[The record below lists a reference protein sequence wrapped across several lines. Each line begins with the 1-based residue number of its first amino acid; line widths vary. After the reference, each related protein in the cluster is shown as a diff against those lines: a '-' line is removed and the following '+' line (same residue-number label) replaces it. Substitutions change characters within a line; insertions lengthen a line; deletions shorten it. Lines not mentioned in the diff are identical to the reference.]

1 MKFQERFNNTPLGL
15 EANKNCEKVS
25 VSLRTLYANCINTA
39 GSHYCTCRTGYNG
52 NGIICTGIIKQYIS
66 LFLVKYEII
75 PSKPAPNVRKRVPDR
90 SKVKTLLPKRCALRK
105 FLMQVEDKS
114 NVIKL
119 LSMHSIRCTNRA
131 AHA

>member
-1 MKFQERFNNTPLGL
+1 MDSCLFISYADLFLPDIDECRSQSHGCHLN
-15 EANKNCEKVS
+15 
-25 VSLRTLYANCINTA
+25 ANCINTA

-52 NGIICTGIIKQYIS
+52 NGIICTGIIKQYVS

-114 NVIKL
+114 SVIKL
-119 LSMHSIRCTNRA
+119 LSMHSIRSTNRA